1 MKIMVIYDSQTG
13 NTEKMA
19 KAVAEGASSVVGAVV
34 EVKKIGEAFP
44 LSMLEKADGLIIGSP
59 CVYANVTDDMRSF
72 LSNVNDAVKAGKVNV
87 KGHNAAIFGSYG
99 WDGAWIMETKLKGTM
114 QSFGYKV
121 YDAVC
126 VLQSTNIKYHA
137 DTYMEECKEFG
148 ANFVKSLK

>member
-59 CVYANVTDDMRSF
+59 CVYANVTDDMRGF

-99 WDGAWIMETKLKGTM
+99 WDGAWVMEAKLKGTM

-121 YDAVC
+121 YNAVC

>member
-1 MKIMVIYDSQTG
+1 MKIMIIYDSQTG

-19 KAVAEGASSVVGAVV
+19 KAVAEGASSVAGAVV

-99 WDGAWIMETKLKGTM
+99 WDGAWVMETKLKGTM

-126 VLQSTNIKYHA
+126 VLQSTNVKYHA

>member
-19 KAVAEGASSVVGAVV
+19 KAVAEGASSVAGAVV

-59 CVYANVTDDMRSF
+59 CIYANVTDDMRGF
-72 LSNVNDAVKAGKVNV
+72 LSNVNDAVKASRVNV

-99 WDGAWIMETKLKGTM
+99 WDGAWVMETLLKGTM
-114 QSFGYKV
+114 HSFGYKV
-121 YDAVC
+121 YDVTC
-126 VLQSTNIKYHA
+126 VQQSTNIKYHA
-137 DTYMEECKEFG
+137 DQYLEEWREFG

>member
-1 MKIMVIYDSQTG
+1 MKIMIIYDSQTG

-19 KAVAEGASSVVGAVV
+19 KAVAEGASSVAGAVV

-99 WDGAWIMETKLKGTM
+99 WDGAWVMETKLKGTM

>member
-59 CVYANVTDDMRSF
+59 CVYANVTDDMRGF
-72 LSNVNDAVKAGKVNV
+72 LSNVNDAVKAGRVNV

-99 WDGAWIMETKLKGTM
+99 WDGAWVMETLLKGTM

-121 YDAVC
+121 YDVVC
-126 VLQSTNIKYHA
+126 VQQGTNIKYHA
-137 DTYMEECKEFG
+137 DQYLTECREFG